1 MKNTPLKYRLNVI
14 GGALIIFVCIR
25 TYIPLLAQ
33 KAGLRENFNVWLIVY
48 MVTLALT
55 CILPVAFIEKMCD
68 FHPVLFKKQL
78 PEITDIFLIGAGM
91 LIFILLAII
100 NSAVLSV
107 FAKVGIVFPPQRL
120 EPVDNMLTLVLYFI
134 FSAVIPAVFEEL
146 FIRGTVLNLLLPN
159 GTRFAV
165 LASAFIFTMMHTQVQ
180 TFIPVFGAGVILA
193 CIYLYTDNIYVSMAL
208 HFVNNA
214 YSFIMMYM
222 QQRVNAISAIGFAS
236 FVIALILGS
245 GVCSMLWLKGQKKN
259 IFKSLEKTDRDAK
272 LTKLFSCPVMILGML
287 CCGMAI
293 FSQLYADLI
302 I

>member
-33 KAGLRENFNVWLIVY
+33 KAGLRENFNIWLIVY
-48 MVTLALT
+48 MITLALT

-68 FHPVLFKKQL
+68 FHPVIFKKQL

-91 LIFILLAII
+91 LIFILLAIV
-100 NSAVLSV
+100 NSTVVSVL
-107 FAKVGIVFPPQRL
+107 AKVGIIFPPQRL

-159 GTRFAV
+159 GKRFAV

-236 FVIALILGS
+236 FVIALILGG
-245 GVCSMLWLKGQKKN
+245 GVCSMLWLKGKKKN
-259 IFKSLEKTDRDAK
+259 IFKALEKTDRDAK

>member
-33 KAGLRENFNVWLIVY
+33 QAGFRQNFNAWLVVY
-48 MVTLALT
+48 MATLALT
-55 CILPVAFIEKMCD
+55 CLCPIAFIEKMCD
-68 FHPVLFKKQL
+68 FHPIVLKKQL
-78 PEITDIFLIGAGM
+78 PKISDAFLIGAGM
-91 LIFILLAII
+91 LIFILLAIV
-100 NSAVLSV
+100 NSAVVSV
-107 FAKVGIVFPPQRL
+107 LGKVGVVFPAQQL
-120 EPVDNMLTLVLYFI
+120 EPINSPLTLILYFT
-134 FSAVIPAVFEEL
+134 FSTIIPAVFEEL

-165 LASAFIFTMMHTQVQ
+165 LASAFIFMMMHTQVQ

-222 QQRVNAISAIGFAS
+222 QQKVNAISAIGFAS
-236 FVIALILGS
+236 FVISMILG
-245 GVCSMLWLKGQKKN
+245 GGICSILWLKRKNVN
-259 IFKSLEKTDRDAK
+259 IFKPLNKTGKDAK
-272 LTKLFSCPVMILGML
+272 ISKLFSCPVMILGML

-293 FSQLYADLI
+293 LSQLYADLTL
-302 I
+302 